1 MRFEVATESARQGDH
16 RRGDRVAFACKPHSV
31 IIVIWLESALSAA
44 FCAGPEH
51 VCFRTHTRIPKIEFI
66 ASFGGAHRYL
76 AAFLPTRI
84 FFSFFFLLFSGC
96 SFRPSR
102 HNYAVRGGSRGAW
115 RTRIAIISTRCR
127 CFRQKD
133 TKSDGRESRGRFRR
147 NEKPQQMRQ
156 GAFVQSLT
164 RNENRRMLMM
174 MMMTK
179 WIVVSSDL
187 LRLQ

>member
-115 RTRIAIISTRCR
+115 RTRIASSRRGAVVSARKTPRATAA
-127 CFRQKD
+127 KVGGASGE
-133 TKSDGRESRGRFRR
+133 TKSRSRCVRVR
-147 NEKPQQMRQ
+147 
-156 GAFVQSLT
+156 SY
-164 RNENRRMLMM
+164 
-174 MMMTK
+174 
-179 WIVVSSDL
+179 SH
-187 LRLQ
+187 